1 MHCSLSTIRSLLR
14 DYDKIQFFAVLLIYI
29 QIGCALIGSL
39 GAFYNGVL
47 LINLV
52 VALFALIAIESN
64 SQSLGRTYAVL
75 LGCGILLDVLWFILF
90 SHATWNISSEK
101 YGPLLIFSVRL
112 ALSMQIIGFAVRLLS
127 SLLWI
132 QMYRLGAS
140 TVESTIYRYAD
151 FDLRNSLLSPSSQV
165 PARQNSG
172 SEDILG
178 GSIYDPACYS
188 SIFEDVKDDRYA
200 YGVDN
205 QIIGDDGKST
215 SAPGTSPLKLCNNIS
230 SPVINGR
237 AQ

>member
-1 MHCSLSTIRSLLR
+1 
-14 DYDKIQFFAVLLIYI
+14 
-29 QIGCALIGSL
+29 
-39 GAFYNGVL
+39 
-47 LINLV
+47 
-52 VALFALIAIESN
+52 
-64 SQSLGRTYAVL
+64 
-75 LGCGILLDVLWFILF
+75 
-90 SHATWNISSEK
+90 
-101 YGPLLIFSVRL
+101 
-112 ALSMQIIGFAVRLLS
+112 MQIIGFAVRLLS

-140 TVESTIYRYAD
+140 SVESTIYRYAD

-188 SIFEDVKDDRYA
+188 SIFEDVKDNRYA

-230 SPVINGR
+230 SPVINVSRNHVSLGCVMCLEHMRYQIPLLKTFVFVCFDFAR
-237 AQ
+237 ALYPFFGD